1 MNAIEFTDA
10 NFDQEVLKSDVPVL
24 VDFWAVWC
32 GPCKMIAPFVEE
44 LAGEYQGRVK
54 VGKVDVDNNPN
65 ISMTYGIR
73 SIPTLL
79 IFRDGKIADQIIGAV
94 PKQAMAQKLDAQLQ
108 PVVG

>member
-79 IFRDGKIADQIIGAV
+79 IFRDGKIVDQIIGAI

-108 PVVG
+108 PA